1 VSEAMSGI
9 VIRPATPAD
18 AEAIEL
24 LTLVAYFDVPGS
36 RHHEHAAIA
45 ALREDG
51 ALSLSLLA
59 DHDGY
64 VVGYLA
70 ASPATLSDGSRGW
83 HAIGPLAVG
92 PGHRGHGI
100 AGQLLRTAQ
109 AQLAGLGAAG
119 CLVDAEPGG
128 LWRSTGFSVEPGL
141 TLASDD
147 VEAGS
152 GRPLLVHAFGDR
164 LPPLAEVTLHPA
176 LLPP

>member
-1 VSEAMSGI
+1 MSDI
-9 VIRPATPAD
+9 VIRPATAAD

-51 ALSLSLLA
+51 ALSLSLVA

-64 VVGYLA
+64 VVGHLA

-92 PGHRGHGI
+92 PGHRGQGI
-100 AGQLLRTAQ
+100 AGQLLRAAQ
-109 AQLAGLGAAG
+109 AQLGGLGAAG
-119 CLVDAEPGG
+119 CLVDAEPRG
-128 LWRSTGFSVEPGL
+128 LWQAAGFFPEPGL
-141 TLASDD
+141 ALAPG
-147 VEAGS
+147 EAAGDTR
-152 GRPLLVHAFGDR
+152 RPLLAHAFGDR

-176 LLPP
+176 LLPG